1 MYHDVKVFIVSSY
14 YLIDFIF
21 NAVLIFFLPQTFS
34 RALCILRHSPTP
46 QISVC
51 SMLGLLARYAA
62 GIRYALELQVL
73 QKGASEA
80 CQAEDDDTN
89 QSVSSIEEDFV
100 TAFEHLEEEDTGD
113 YSWFLLDSL
122 RITSCLNMD
131 LNKPF
136 FLYTTIV
143 NKCWGQ
149 WDVFERILANGH
161 KDRMYLIRKR
171 VKL

>member
-1 MYHDVKVFIVSSY
+1 
-14 YLIDFIF
+14 
-21 NAVLIFFLPQTFS
+21 
-34 RALCILRHSPTP
+34 
-46 QISVC
+46 
-51 SMLGLLARYAA
+51 MLGLLARYAA

-122 RITSCLNMD
+122 RITSCLNIG

-136 FLYTTIV
+136 FFVHYHY
-143 NKCWGQ
+143 K
-149 WDVFERILANGH
+149 
-161 KDRMYLIRKR
+161 
-171 VKL
+171 